1 MFTEGHSSVLPF
13 LRAAIISH
21 TNIARRH
28 SWAPH
33 EALGKGV
40 IMKVQPKRKELL
52 ETTYLQSTIETMNME
67 RTG

>member
-1 MFTEGHSSVLPF
+1 MFTEGHSSVLP
-13 LRAAIISH
+13 LLWAAIISH

-40 IMKVQPKRKELL
+40 IMKVQPKRKEKSFWRPL
-52 ETTYLQSTIETMNME
+52 I
-67 RTG
+67 